1 MGNRADAEGSD
12 VEIYRKAPT
21 DTIHADTPTG
31 APEQLLALLD
41 ALGLERKTEVT
52 AGPVYVWHEVPDH
65 LSEQEQKKVATR
77 ALPSLLLAG
86 YVVNIPDALFDPMA
100 YQEAVADIRNH
111 RHPAAAPP
119 CGTHPAPRAL
129 SRTATAYQAARA
141 ATQPSP
147 PATAPATPPAAESHR
162 SRRCP

>member
-12 VEIYRKAPT
+12 VEIYRNPLT

-31 APEQLLALLD
+31 AHEQLLALLD

-52 AGPVYVWHEVPDH
+52 AGPVYVWHEVPSH
-65 LSEQEQKKVATR
+65 LSEQEKKKVATR

-86 YVVNIPDALFDPMA
+86 YVVNIPDDLFDPVA

-111 RHPAAAPP
+111 RHPAAAPSA
-119 CGTHPAPRAL
+119 GTRPAPKAP
-129 SRTATAYQAARA
+129 SRTAPAAR
-141 ATQPSP
+141 
-147 PATAPATPPAAESHR
+147 R
-162 SRRCP
+162 

>member
-1 MGNRADAEGSD
+1 VGNRADVEGSD
-12 VEIYRKAPT
+12 VEIYRNPLT

-52 AGPVYVWHEVPDH
+52 AGPVYVWHEVPSH
-65 LSEQEQKKVATR
+65 LSEQEKRKVATR
-77 ALPSLLLAG
+77 VLPSLLLAG
-86 YVVNIPDALFDPMA
+86 YVVNIPDDLFDPVA

-119 CGTHPAPRAL
+119 AGTRPAPKAP
-129 SRTATAYQAARA
+129 SRTAPAAR
-141 ATQPSP
+141 
-147 PATAPATPPAAESHR
+147 R
-162 SRRCP
+162 